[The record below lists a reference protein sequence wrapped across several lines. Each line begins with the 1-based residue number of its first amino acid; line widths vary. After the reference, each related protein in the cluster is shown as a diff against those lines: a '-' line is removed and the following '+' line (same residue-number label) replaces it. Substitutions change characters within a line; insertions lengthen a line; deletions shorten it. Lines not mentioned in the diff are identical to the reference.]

1 MTKVF
6 WRHLVTMN
14 RREPFMQLGEE
25 LEFKECA
32 ENDFLN
38 ANRLYQGRT
47 FFYFSYRQKRIIY
60 D

>member
-1 MTKVF
+1 
-6 WRHLVTMN
+6 MN